1 MKSASALLLATVVAA
16 DYGYGSYAE
25 ESSSDAA
32 YTTVYPG
39 YDHEPVTVTSQYQ
52 SIPTYDADASTWG
65 EYAYVSTV
73 ITDYDGND
81 YTVTNTDQPVTVY
94 HESSTITRYQG
105 EATPVA
111 SAGYNPIA
119 GSNGTSS
126 APYPAQTKSAYYEL
140 TEEVHEA
147 SYKDLGP
154 KALPGYGGSGLRKDP
169 DHQPVVIK
177 KYSNG
182 KWNSYSHVFTYG
194 APKPSATTFENPG
207 TYTLPASDLTV
218 EKPTTAAVEARQTC
232 YAHKSVT
239 YGGQTTSVSHKTTLT
254 APYGAYE
261 THGSSTKTVIK
272 YKTIT
277 CPSAG
282 KYTIVKP
289 TTTSYDHDTTISY
302 PTTTHYEPGIY
313 HHPRETVTI
322 TKKHQPYTCS
332 FSKTH
337 SYPMPS
343 HYPTWKPT
351 STKPAS
357 TTAHPTSST
366 KTKTKH
372 HSTHKATSTK
382 KASSTHEGYPT
393 TTSAPAYTVTKDGYG
408 TTTTPSST
416 TPYGPDPSADYDEPL
431 ENYGTPYAGYVKR
444 GGMLERRTAEDV
456 EKAAKPRKHMV
467 GKDRAILV

>member
-1 MKSASALLLATVVAA
+1 MKTASALLFATAVAA

-25 ESSSDAA
+25 ESTSDAA
-32 YTTVYPG
+32 YTTIYPG

-52 SIPTYDADASTWG
+52 TIPTYDADASTWS

-94 HESSTITRYQG
+94 HESSTITHYQ
-105 EATPVA
+105 EEPTPVA
-111 SAGYNPIA
+111 SHGYYPLAGA
-119 GSNGTSS
+119 NGTYS
-126 APYPAQTKSAYYEL
+126 AAPAPTKAYYEL

-147 SYKDLGP
+147 TYKDLGP
-154 KALPGYGGSGLRKDP
+154 KALPGYGGSGFRKDP

-182 KWNSYSHVFTYG
+182 KWHSYSYVFTYG

-207 TYTLPASDLTV
+207 TYTLPASDVTV
-218 EKPTTAAVEARQTC
+218 EKPTTAAVEAHQT
-232 YAHKSVT
+232 YHAHQHVT
-239 YGGQTTSVSHKTTLT
+239 YGGHYTHVPHKTTLT

-261 THGSSTKTVIK
+261 THGASTKTIIK

-289 TTTSYDHDTTISY
+289 TTTSYDHDTTLSY
-302 PTTTHYEPGIY
+302 PTTTHYEPGVY

-332 FSKTH
+332 YTKTH
-337 SYPMPS
+337 SYPFPS
-343 HYPTWKPT
+343 HYPTWKPS
-351 STKPAS
+351 ST
-357 TTAHPTSST
+357 HST

-372 HSTHKATSTK
+372 HSSTKTKHHSTHKPTSTHHGYPHTTSP
-382 KASSTHEGYPT
+382 ASTTQDAYGTSSTP
-393 TTSAPAYTVTKDGYG
+393 SA
-408 TTTTPSST
+408 T
-416 TPYGPDPSADYDEPL
+416 TPYGPDPSGDLDYDVAV
-431 ENYGTPYAGYVKR
+431 ENYGTPNAGYVKR
-444 GGMLERRTAEDV
+444 GGMLERRTTEDV
-456 EKAAKPRKHMV
+456 EKVVKPRKALV
-467 GKDRAILV
+467 GKHRAILV